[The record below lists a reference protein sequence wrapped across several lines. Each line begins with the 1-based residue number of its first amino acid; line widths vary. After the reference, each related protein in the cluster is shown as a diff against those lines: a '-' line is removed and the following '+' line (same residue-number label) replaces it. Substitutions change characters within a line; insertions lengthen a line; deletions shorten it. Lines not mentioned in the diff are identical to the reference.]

1 MHLRTPFIVLACLLF
16 SQLHAE
22 NARRPN
28 IVVLIAD
35 DWGFSDVGAY
45 GGEISTPTLN
55 GLARQGQKFSN
66 FHVSASCSPTR
77 AMLLT
82 GVDNHRNG
90 VGNMRETIPQEHL
103 GKSGY
108 LTVLNQNVVTV
119 SSLLKDGGYH
129 TYAVGKWHVGQEAHN
144 LPNQRGF
151 ERSLV
156 QGDSGSDNWETS
168 KRYLDL
174 TEKVNWYEDGKEAVM
189 PSEYYSSE
197 YFVDKAIEYINS
209 GVGDRKPFFAYV
221 AFQANHIPI
230 QAPREFI
237 QRYQGRYKEGWEAL
251 RLSRQRSAI
260 EQGMVPL
267 DSPMVKMSTTLDWN
281 KLSQKEKDYQSRRM
295 EVYAGMA
302 EAMDHHIGRLVSHLK
317 KMGQF
322 DNTVFVFLSDNGA
335 EASDP
340 YATLSGSLWLATQYN
355 KDIDRL
361 GAKGA
366 YSLLGPSWAS
376 AAASPLSTY
385 KFYAGEGGIRVPL
398 IISGVKGMQQNKV
411 QPSFTHVKDIA
422 PTLLKLAQIPLP
434 QNTYH
439 GQKIEN
445 MTGLNLLPVLLG
457 KSSRTHPEGESIGYE
472 LSGNQAVFRGDLK
485 LVKNLPP
492 VGDGQWH
499 LFDIAKDPGET
510 KDLQTLLPRDFE
522 LLQKEYERY
531 ALAND
536 VQPMPKGYEPINQ
549 IVKNALINVYVP
561 RFQLPVIVFLMLT
574 TCLWGVIWLRKRKSK
589 ISNQQD
595 IHDHRTL

>member
-1 MHLRTPFIVLACLLF
+1 MHLRTPFILLACLLF

-22 NARRPN
+22 NSRRPN

-251 RLSRQRSAI
+251 RLAPEERDRTGHGSPRFANGQDEHHARLEQI
-260 EQGMVPL
+260 EP
-267 DSPMVKMSTTLDWN
+267 KR
-281 KLSQKEKDYQSRRM
+281 ER
-295 EVYAGMA
+295 
-302 EAMDHHIGRLVSHLK
+302 
-317 KMGQF
+317 
-322 DNTVFVFLSDNGA
+322 
-335 EASDP
+335 
-340 YATLSGSLWLATQYN
+340 
-355 KDIDRL
+355 
-361 GAKGA
+361 
-366 YSLLGPSWAS
+366 
-376 AAASPLSTY
+376 
-385 KFYAGEGGIRVPL
+385 
-398 IISGVKGMQQNKV
+398 
-411 QPSFTHVKDIA
+411 
-422 PTLLKLAQIPLP
+422 
-434 QNTYH
+434 
-439 GQKIEN
+439 
-445 MTGLNLLPVLLG
+445 LPVTPNGGLRG
-457 KSSRTHPEGESIGYE
+457 HGGGDGSSHRSTGESFE
-472 LSGNQAVFRGDLK
+472 KSGAIRQHCLCF
-485 LVKNLPP
+485 
-492 VGDGQWH
+492 
-499 LFDIAKDPGET
+499 
-510 KDLQTLLPRDFE
+510 
-522 LLQKEYERY
+522 
-531 ALAND
+531 
-536 VQPMPKGYEPINQ
+536 PI
-549 IVKNALINVYVP
+549 
-561 RFQLPVIVFLMLT
+561 
-574 TCLWGVIWLRKRKSK
+574 
-589 ISNQQD
+589 
-595 IHDHRTL
+595 